1 MTDPNKPKP
10 TQLLKSR
17 RLGSSIMGWGPIG
30 QNHYKMVTDILKN
43 TIGKIYLYDLREITP
58 ETIT

>member
-1 MTDPNKPKP
+1 
-10 TQLLKSR
+10 
-17 RLGSSIMGWGPIG
+17 MGWGPIG